1 MARTRNYRSLSVKLP
16 LAYDEN
22 FGPYLMHT
30 EPGKAIRQNFKNLM
44 LTIPGERVMD
54 SNFGAGLTRYLFENK
69 TADTM
74 ADISAA
80 VYEQTATY
88 LPFIE
93 ITDIEHAF
101 VGNILRLQI
110 KYFIPDL
117 GLADALDLKIED
129 ENIGTM

>member
-1 MARTRNYRSLSVKLP
+1 MARTRNYRSISVKLP
-16 LAYDEN
+16 LAYDEI

-30 EPGKAIRQNFKNLM
+30 EVSDAIKQNFKNLM
-44 LTIPGERVMD
+44 LTNPGERVMN

-80 VYEQTATY
+80 VYEQVALY
-88 LPFIE
+88 LPFLQILNLE
-93 ITDIEHAF
+93 QNFI
-101 VGNILRLQI
+101 GNTLRLEI
-110 KYFIPDL
+110 RYFIPDL
-117 GLADALDLKIED
+117 GIADTLDLQIED